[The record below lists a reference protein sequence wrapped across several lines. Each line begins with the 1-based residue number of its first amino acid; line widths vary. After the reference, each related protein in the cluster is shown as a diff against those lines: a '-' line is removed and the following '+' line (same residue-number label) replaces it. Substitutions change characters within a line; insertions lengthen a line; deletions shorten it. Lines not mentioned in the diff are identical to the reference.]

1 MEDIYVIDRPF
12 PSFTVGETASFVRE
26 ITPED
31 IAAFAA
37 LSGDRNPLHVDESYA
52 AAAGYERRIAHGL
65 LVAAPISTLAGHFL
79 PGRRCLLLEV
89 SSRFLRPVF
98 PPDQLTYRGTVIQVS
113 PAARVLKV
121 KVDVTNQEGIAV
133 LTGAYIGQ
141 VLQTRGNGDKP

>member
-1 MEDIYVIDRPF
+1 MEDIDVIDRPF

-31 IAAFAA
+31 VAAFAA

-89 SSRFLRPVF
+89 SSRLLRPVF
-98 PPDQLTYRGTVIQVS
+98 PPDQLTYRGTIIQVS

-121 KVDVTNQEGIAV
+121 KVDVTNQAGIPV
-133 LTGAYIGQ
+133 LTGAYIGR
-141 VLQTRGNGDKP
+141 VLQTRGDEDRT